1 MNKKGQDYAA
11 VNAMEYAFL
20 VILAIFFSVAAVN
33 GVEEQKINQ
42 FKADNLAMAID
53 SAFLL
58 KDDAYIS
65 YNLGKAANVKAQFK
79 MIEVYESD
87 VNKMGKKEEV
97 ENKKSSTL
105 LTDKIAEAS
114 DKMIGGLKNMFM
126 YFSDY
131 KKEERRAEKD
141 WRQKQVEQWQRTYK
155 NIQEQW
161 KNDVEEWQ
169 HKMAQWKQERR
180 DNQYEKYLELEK
192 RIRQM
197 PIYERWRQDVMKKCE
212 NKCQI
217 CGSNKKLEVHHLD
230 SFYSILKQNNID
242 TIEKA
247 FECKQLWDIDNGEVL
262 CKECHDK
269 MESSKNR
276 QAILTRN
283 DK

>member
-1 MNKKGQDYAA
+1 MG
-11 VNAMEYAFL
+11 
-20 VILAIFFSVAAVN
+20 
-33 GVEEQKINQ
+33 
-42 FKADNLAMAID
+42 
-53 SAFLL
+53 LL
-58 KDDAYIS
+58 
-65 YNLGKAANVKAQFK
+65 
-79 MIEVYESD
+79 
-87 VNKMGKKEEV
+87 
-97 ENKKSSTL
+97 
-105 LTDKIAEAS
+105 
-114 DKMIGGLKNMFM
+114 
-126 YFSDY
+126 
-131 KKEERRAEKD
+131 
-141 WRQKQVEQWQRTYK
+141 
-155 NIQEQW
+155 EQW